1 MRLEKI
7 TASTAIALLERA
19 MVIRGD
25 HHVQVKCV
33 NVSVSWD
40 ETSET
45 CTYNPECIVGLAL
58 WEHGVTC
65 EEFAK
70 NYHTQSS
77 VRPLSIDLASQGVVE
92 IDDDALN
99 IFDLAQSIQDSGMPW
114 GQVLSVARVAI
125 RAFIQ

>member
-1 MRLEKI
+1 MRLNKI

-19 MVIRGD
+19 MVIRGYD
-25 HHVQVKCV
+25 HVQARCV
-33 NVSVSWD
+33 NVSESWD

-58 WEHGVTC
+58 WEHGVTG

-70 NYHTQSS
+70 NYHAQAS
-77 VRPLSIDLASQGVVE
+77 VRPLSFDLASQGVVE

-99 IFDLAQSIQDSGMPW
+99 IFELAQSIQDSGMPW
-114 GQVLSVARVAI
+114 GQVLFVVRVAI
-125 RAFIQ
+125 RVFI